1 MAKRKGDTTFD
12 SGTTFDGGTS
22 FDGSEVA
29 ETRNFDLSRWW
40 LNLGG
45 D

>member
-1 MAKRKGDTTFD
+1 MKNNKRYLKKDDVTFND
-12 SGTTFDGGTS
+12 GTTFDGGEAT
-22 FDGSEVA
+22 
-29 ETRNFDLSRWW
+29 ETGNFNLSRWW